1 MLAFGID
8 KDDLG
13 KITITIL
20 GAKLQT
26 NDQELGEIVLVEDD
40 TPSEYEAAAESM
52 FPEVEDIKKLFLENP
67 ANIVKPKEWYV

>member
-26 NDQELGEIVLVEDD
+26 NDQALGEIVLVEDD